1 MKRGEAAITT
11 LVYVGARFNK
21 AGYNRG
27 QGRVR
32 NEKEKERARRGHR
45 GEKERERERV
55 ASFEKDSV
63 IKRSRTVVT
72 TLRPPFVRAL

>member
-27 QGRVR
+27 RKGWTRREMKKGESGRVVVA
-32 NEKEKERARRGHR
+32 EERAR
-45 GEKERERERV
+45 EKESELRARKRERV
-55 ASFEKDSV
+55 ASFEKDS
-63 IKRSRTVVT
+63 
-72 TLRPPFVRAL
+72 